1 MTTDSATD
9 LCYTTASEALAL
21 FKARKLSPVEL
32 TEAVIARSE
41 AVNPKVNA
49 YTYTFYERALEQAR
63 VAEEKY
69 GKIDGRLRALEGIP
83 CAIKDLHPVK
93 GEITTWGSRV
103 YEGVRS
109 EFTAPTV
116 QRLFNAG
123 IIMHART
130 TTPEFAHTGHCHS
143 PLWGATRNPWN
154 TEFSSGGSSGGAG
167 AAVAAGMTTLADGTD
182 GGGSVRIPSSAC
194 GIFGVKPSFG
204 RNPVGILETNLELI
218 LHFGPMTRS
227 VEDARLMQNVMCGP
241 WEGDITTLR
250 PKLRIPELD
259 KLGGVEGQEVRLLDR
274 PWLLRDRPGRPEE
287 HQGGGGGLQVARS
300 PGRRDRSRL
309 DDGCV
314 RRLDDPLARDCSRRS
329 PGQYLPRWQY
339 QMDPYVREL
348 LHTGMNHSHVRVKQ
362 TEFVRTQM
370 YDRLGKVLKS
380 HDYLICPTLAVPSVD
395 AWHKCD
401 DPDFTIDGEAGR
413 RDAAVVPDL
422 SLQSRQPVP
431 GRHGAHRVRLPAGCR
446 PACRSWGARMT
457 TSASSARPRPTRAR
471 IPGAAQ
477 SPTSESNRDA
487 SCPDHDERLVGLP
500 LSAGRSFVGGNC
512 QPGLHE
518 RVALV
523 GRQISVFPR
532 GQAPC
537 ARCSCRRPARPSC
550 RRRAC
555 GSFPV

>member
-9 LCYTTASEALAL
+9 LCYMTAGEALAL

-63 VAEEKY
+63 KAEEKY
-69 GKIDGRLRALEGIP
+69 GKTDGRVRALEGIP

-123 IIMHART
+123 VVMHART

-154 TEFSSGGSSGGAG
+154 TAYSSGGSSGGAG
-167 AAVAAGMTTLADGTD
+167 ASVAAGMTTLADGTD

-218 LHFGPMTRS
+218 LHFGPLARS

-250 PKLRIPELD
+250 PKLRVPELD
-259 KLGGVEGQEVRLLDR
+259 KLGGVKGKKIAFSIDLGYFEIDTDVEKNTRAAAEVFRSLGAQVDEIDLGWTMDVYDT
-274 PWLLRDRPGRPEE
+274 WIT
-287 HQGGGGGLQVARS
+287 HWQGLFASVA
-300 PGRRDRSRL
+300 
-309 DDGCV
+309 
-314 RRLDDPLARDCSRRS
+314 
-329 PGQYLPRWQY
+329 GQYLPRWQY

-348 LHTGMNHSHVRVKQ
+348 LHAGMNHSHVRVKQ

-370 YDRLGKVLKS
+370 YARLGNVLKS
-380 HDYLICPTLAVPSVD
+380 YDYLICPTLAVPSVD

-401 DPDFTIDGEAGR
+401 DPDFTINGKPV
-413 RDAAVVPDL
+413 DAMLQWCLTYPFNLVSQCPVATVPTGFAATG
-422 SLQSRQPVP
+422 VP
-431 GRHGAHRVRLPAGCR
+431 TG
-446 PACRSWGARMT
+446 MQ
-457 TSASSARPRPTRAR
+457 
-471 IPGAAQ
+471 I
-477 SPTSESNRDA
+477 
-487 SCPDHDERLVGLP
+487 
-500 LSAGRSFVGGNC
+500 
-512 QPGLHE
+512 
-518 RVALV
+518 V
-523 GRQISVFPR
+523 GRTYDDVSVFRASAAYESANPWR
-532 GQAPC
+532 GT
-537 ARCSCRRPARPSC
+537 RPNI
-550 RRRAC
+550 
-555 GSFPV
+555 

>member
-1 MTTDSATD
+1 MTDSGTD

-41 AVNPKVNA
+41 AVNPEVNA

-63 VAEEKY
+63 QAEAKY
-69 GKIDGRLRALEGIP
+69 GKTDGRVRALEGIP

-123 IIMHART
+123 VIMHART

-154 TEFSSGGSSGGAG
+154 TAYSSGGSSGGAG
-167 AAVAAGMTTLADGTD
+167 ASVASGMTTLADGTD

-259 KLGGVEGQEVRLLDR
+259 KLGDVKGKKFAFSMDLGYFEIDTDVQKNTRAAADVFRSLGAQVDEIDLGWTMDVYDA
-274 PWLLRDRPGRPEE
+274 WIT
-287 HQGGGGGLQVARS
+287 HWQGLFAS
-300 PGRRDRSRL
+300 I
-309 DDGCV
+309 
-314 RRLDDPLARDCSRRS
+314 A
-329 PGQYLPRWQY
+329 GQYLPRWQY

-370 YDRLGKVLKS
+370 YAGLGKALKS
-380 HDYLICPTLAVPSVD
+380 YDYLICPTLAAPSVD

-401 DPDFTIDGEAGR
+401 DPDYTINGKPVDAMLQWCLTYPFNLVSQCPVATVPTGFAGTG
-413 RDAAVVPDL
+413 VPTGM
-422 SLQSRQPVP
+422 Q
-431 GRHGAHRVRLPAGCR
+431 
-446 PACRSWGARMT
+446 
-457 TSASSARPRPTRAR
+457 
-471 IPGAAQ
+471 I
-477 SPTSESNRDA
+477 
-487 SCPDHDERLVGLP
+487 
-500 LSAGRSFVGGNC
+500 
-512 QPGLHE
+512 
-518 RVALV
+518 V
-523 GRQISVFPR
+523 GRTYDDVSVFRAAAAYEGANPWR
-532 GQAPC
+532 GTTPNI
-537 ARCSCRRPARPSC
+537 
-550 RRRAC
+550 
-555 GSFPV
+555 

>member
-1 MTTDSATD
+1 MTTGSATD
-9 LCYTTASEALAL
+9 LCYVTASEALAL

-49 YTYTFYERALEQAR
+49 YTYTFYDRALEQAR
-63 VAEEKY
+63 RAEEKY
-69 GKIDGRLRALEGIP
+69 GKTDGRLRPLEGIP

-154 TEFSSGGSSGGAG
+154 TTFSSGGSSGGAG

-259 KLGGVEGQEVRLLDR
+259 RLGGVEGKKLAFSTDLGYFDI
-274 PWLLRDRPGRPEE
+274 DTD
-287 HQGGGGGLQVARS
+287 VARNTRAAAEVFKS
-300 PGRRDRSRL
+300 LGAQVDEIDLGWTMDVYDAWITHWQGLFASI
-309 DDGCV
+309 
-314 RRLDDPLARDCSRRS
+314 A
-329 PGQYLPRWQY
+329 GQYLPRWQY

-348 LHTGMNHSHVRVKQ
+348 LHAGMNHSHVRVKQ

-370 YDRLGKVLKS
+370 YARLGKILKTY
-380 HDYLICPTLAVPSVD
+380 DYLICPTLAVPSVD

-401 DPDFTIDGEAGR
+401 DPDFSINGKPV
-413 RDAAVVPDL
+413 DAMLQWCLTYPFNLVSQCPVATVPTGFAA
-422 SLQSRQPVP
+422 SGVP
-431 GRHGAHRVRLPAGCR
+431 TG
-446 PACRSWGARMT
+446 MQ
-457 TSASSARPRPTRAR
+457 
-471 IPGAAQ
+471 I
-477 SPTSESNRDA
+477 
-487 SCPDHDERLVGLP
+487 
-500 LSAGRSFVGGNC
+500 
-512 QPGLHE
+512 
-518 RVALV
+518 V
-523 GRQISVFPR
+523 GRTYDDVSVFRASAAYESANPWR
-532 GQAPC
+532 GTT
-537 ARCSCRRPARPSC
+537 PSI
-550 RRRAC
+550 
-555 GSFPV
+555 

>member
-1 MTTDSATD
+1 MTTDAATD
-9 LCYTTASEALAL
+9 LCYMTASEALAR
-21 FKARKLSPVEL
+21 FKARTLSPVEL

-49 YTYTFYERALEQAR
+49 YTYTFYERALEQAKQ
-63 VAEEKY
+63 AEAKY
-69 GKIDGRLRALEGIP
+69 GKTDGRLRALEGIP

-154 TEFSSGGSSGGAG
+154 TAYSSGGSSGGAG
-167 AAVAAGMTTLADGTD
+167 ASVAAGMTTLADGTD

-227 VEDARLMQNVMCGP
+227 VDDARLMQNVMCGP

-250 PKLRIPELD
+250 PKLRIPALD
-259 KLGGVEGQEVRLLDR
+259 KLGGVKGKKLAFSMDLGYFEIDTDVQKNTRAAADVFRSLGAQVDEIDLGWTMDVYDA
-274 PWLLRDRPGRPEE
+274 WIT
-287 HQGGGGGLQVARS
+287 HWQGLFASVA
-300 PGRRDRSRL
+300 
-309 DDGCV
+309 
-314 RRLDDPLARDCSRRS
+314 
-329 PGQYLPRWQY
+329 GQYLPRWQY

-370 YDRLGKVLKS
+370 YAGLGKVLKS
-380 HDYLICPTLAVPSVD
+380 YDYLICPTLAAPSVD

-401 DPDFTIDGEAGR
+401 DPDYTINGKPVDAMLQWCLTYPFNLVSQCPVATVPTGFAGTG
-413 RDAAVVPDL
+413 VPTGM
-422 SLQSRQPVP
+422 QII
-431 GRHGAHRVRLPAGCR
+431 GRTYDDV
-446 PACRSWGARMT
+446 
-457 TSASSARPRPTRAR
+457 
-471 IPGAAQ
+471 
-477 SPTSESNRDA
+477 
-487 SCPDHDERLVGLP
+487 
-500 LSAGRSFVGGNC
+500 
-512 QPGLHE
+512 
-518 RVALV
+518 
-523 GRQISVFPR
+523 SVFRAAAAYEGANPWR
-532 GQAPC
+532 GTTPNI
-537 ARCSCRRPARPSC
+537 
-550 RRRAC
+550 
-555 GSFPV
+555 

>member
-1 MTTDSATD
+1 MTDSGTD

-21 FKARKLSPVEL
+21 FKARKLSPIEL

-49 YTYTFYERALEQAR
+49 YTYTFYERALEQAKQ
-63 VAEEKY
+63 AEAKY
-69 GKIDGRLRALEGIP
+69 GKTDGRVRALEGIP

-123 IIMHART
+123 VIMHART

-154 TEFSSGGSSGGAG
+154 TAYSSGGSSGGAG
-167 AAVAAGMTTLADGTD
+167 ASVASGMTTLADGTD

-259 KLGGVEGQEVRLLDR
+259 KLGGVKGKKFAFSSDLGYYAIDPDVQKNTRAAAEVFRSLGAQVDEIDLGWTMDVYDA
-274 PWLLRDRPGRPEE
+274 WMT
-287 HQGGGGGLQVARS
+287 HWQGLFASVA
-300 PGRRDRSRL
+300 
-309 DDGCV
+309 
-314 RRLDDPLARDCSRRS
+314 
-329 PGQYLPRWQY
+329 GQYLPRWQY

-348 LHTGMNHSHVRVKQ
+348 LHAGMNHSHVRVKQ

-370 YDRLGKVLKS
+370 YDRLGSVLKS

-401 DPDFTIDGEAGR
+401 DPDFTIDGEPV
-413 RDAAVVPDL
+413 DAMLQWCLTYPFNLVSQCPVATVPTGFGT
-422 SLQSRQPVP
+422 SGVP
-431 GRHGAHRVRLPAGCR
+431 TG
-446 PACRSWGARMT
+446 MQ
-457 TSASSARPRPTRAR
+457 
-471 IPGAAQ
+471 I
-477 SPTSESNRDA
+477 
-487 SCPDHDERLVGLP
+487 
-500 LSAGRSFVGGNC
+500 
-512 QPGLHE
+512 
-518 RVALV
+518 V
-523 GRQISVFPR
+523 GRTYDDVSVFRASAAYESANSWR
-532 GQAPC
+532 GTTPDI
-537 ARCSCRRPARPSC
+537 
-550 RRRAC
+550 
-555 GSFPV
+555 